1 MRFLLTFIQI
11 IAHYARLGREQ
22 GEPSLVLQRCLYQ
35 GGLSEG
41 LDVLVL
47 LVDPAPEEVELS
59 VRRAVS
65 GGVSEAVAEGTTLLM
80 EPVELQEECLALGAG
95 GVVLKIRHESVVDVP
110 GACHI

>member
-47 LVDPAPEEVELS
+47 LLDPDSEVLELE
-59 VRRAVS
+59 VRRAVA
-65 GGVSEAVAEGTTLLM
+65 GGVSVAVAVGTMLLK
-80 EPVELQEECLALGAG
+80 EPIELQEERMASVACMGSLG
-95 GVVLKIRHESVVDVP
+95 VSHEGLVELPIV
-110 GACHI
+110 CHT